1 MLKFVIVPLTT
12 CSFRF
17 YAQTGPLWEIW
28 DRQQQEQ
35 HLEQQ
40 WEVGKQQR
48 QAKQQSGRNEQP

>member
-1 MLKFVIVPLTT
+1 
-12 CSFRF
+12 
-17 YAQTGPLWEIW
+17 LWEIW

-40 WEVGKQQR
+40 WEVGKQQQQQR